1 MKLAK
6 ITLNQSLSIP
16 KQRLWLLGVL
26 LITVLATIWT
36 AIFSEEPVSEDAILA
51 KPTLIKEAHQQAT
64 NSNTVIRKNM
74 LKQPTSPNK
83 TIASNMKP
91 SQAFQLTSRSY
102 SPTVKNMFGI
112 QTWVPPL
119 TKKELEAQQAQQK
132 QLASQPPVAPP
143 LPFKYVGK
151 IEEEDNIKYFLLQQN
166 KLINIEIGQ
175 LVDAQWRLIS
185 EDAQYLNWIY
195 VPFDQPKSLTK

>member
-16 KQRLWLLGVL
+16 KQRSWLLGVL
-26 LITVLATIWT
+26 LITILAAIWT
-36 AIFSEEPVSEDAILA
+36 AISSEEPIPEDMLLA
-51 KPTLIKEAHQQAT
+51 KPTPNEARQQTSKNNSGTSNIKLMQSIEPNARIANNRQPAQA
-64 NSNTVIRKNM
+64 
-74 LKQPTSPNK
+74 L
-83 TIASNMKP
+83 
-91 SQAFQLTSRSY
+91 QLASRSY

-119 TKKELEAQQAQQK
+119 TKKELQAQQTQQI
-132 QLASQPPVAPP
+132 QLASQPPVAPT

-151 IEEEDNIKYFLLQQN
+151 VEEEDNIKYFLLQQN
-166 KLINIEIGQ
+166 KLINIEMGQ
-175 LVDAQWRLIS
+175 LVDAQWRLVS

>member
-16 KQRLWLLGVL
+16 KQRSWLLVVL
-26 LITVLATIWT
+26 FITLLAAVWT
-36 AIFSEEPVSEDAILA
+36 SISSEKPETEDTLLA
-51 KPTLIKEAHQQAT
+51 KPTPNEARQQTSKNNSGTSDIKFRQSIEPNARIVNNMQPAQA
-64 NSNTVIRKNM
+64 
-74 LKQPTSPNK
+74 L
-83 TIASNMKP
+83 
-91 SQAFQLTSRSY
+91 QLASRSY

-119 TKKELEAQQAQQK
+119 TKKELQAQQT
-132 QLASQPPVAPP
+132 QLASKPPVAPT

-151 IEEEDNIKYFLLQQN
+151 VEEEDNTKYFLLQQN
-166 KLINIEIGQ
+166 KLINIEMGQ
-175 LVDAQWRLIS
+175 LVDAQWRLVS